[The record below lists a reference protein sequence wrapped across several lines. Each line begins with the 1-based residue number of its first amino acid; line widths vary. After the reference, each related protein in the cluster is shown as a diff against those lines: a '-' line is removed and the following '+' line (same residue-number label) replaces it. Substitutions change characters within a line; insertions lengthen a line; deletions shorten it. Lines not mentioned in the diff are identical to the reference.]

1 MYENLDRVINRM
13 ENLKS
18 AEYFHECAQ
27 SQNLQ
32 YDSDI
37 CIAEL
42 LLRETDLCEMIM
54 SDKINDSRIN
64 GIISYF
70 TVKTGVSP
78 KKTAEIISRFLKMAP
93 STQKI
98 KKDSVADYTDAVRK
112 YNYGWSC
119 NVDTDIM
126 LERLCAD
133 AENKNSPTCK
143 DSMSTIIEM
152 HKEGNRKATVYVAKQ
167 MNPVKEGNT
176 IVEMLKDAFESGMPS
191 AAGDLACFYAR
202 YGYTFSAY
210 NKALEYY
217 KKPGAVLGCE
227 SPQDLRN
234 YYESSRQLNAI
245 VATNRIMKVAELAL
259 CLISTIIILLCITK
273 LQLWFAISAATLAIA
288 SAVYIFFNLRKEKI
302 ISPYGILILQGCTWI
317 TLLFYLI

>member
-1 MYENLDRVINRM
+1 M
-13 ENLKS
+13 ENRRKGKM
-18 AEYFHECAQ
+18 
-27 SQNLQ
+27 
-32 YDSDI
+32 
-37 CIAEL
+37 
-42 LLRETDLCEMIM
+42 R
-54 SDKINDSRIN
+54 
-64 GIISYF
+64 
-70 TVKTGVSP
+70 
-78 KKTAEIISRFLKMAP
+78 TAL
-93 STQKI
+93 
-98 KKDSVADYTDAVRK
+98 
-112 YNYGWSC
+112 
-119 NVDTDIM
+119 

-167 MNPVKEGNT
+167 MNPVKEGNA